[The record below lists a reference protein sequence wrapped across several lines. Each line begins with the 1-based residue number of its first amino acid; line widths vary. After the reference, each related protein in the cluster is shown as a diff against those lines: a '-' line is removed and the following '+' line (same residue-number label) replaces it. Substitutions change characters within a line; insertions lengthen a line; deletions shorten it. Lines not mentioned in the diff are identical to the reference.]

1 MVSEVGGFLFFL
13 EFSLL
18 RSYSYFL
25 EEIFYQLVNYIRVI
39 FEYFLCDR
47 YWGYCDD
54 YLGGEINRNRKK
66 FK

>member
-25 EEIFYQLVNYIRVI
+25 EEIFY
-39 FEYFLCDR
+39 
-47 YWGYCDD
+47 
-54 YLGGEINRNRKK
+54 
-66 FK
+66 